1 MFSCDYSEF
10 FHKSFFIEHLLRLLI
25 FLQLKINAD
34 QISNKNLNMSE
45 EKQEPLTVQDFK
57 SFKICQYNLGHSS
70 IPNLGH
76 LRGE

>member
-1 MFSCDYSEF
+1 
-10 FHKSFFIEHLLRLLI
+10 
-25 FLQLKINAD
+25 
-34 QISNKNLNMSE
+34 MSE

-76 LRGE
+76 LRGEQEQIHSHVGATN